1 MRRDIY
7 TLRATGMT
15 LAEIGQ
21 WVRYVSQR
29 LTNMVSR
36 KLRGCRKSQ
45 GIPNRRR
52 RRDSDTGRIHKITAI
67 T

>member
-7 TLRATGMT
+7 TLQATGMT

-29 LTNMVSR
+29 LTNMECR

-45 GIPNRRR
+45 GVPNRHRR
-52 RRDSDTGRIHKITAI
+52 GDSDTGRICRITA
-67 T
+67 TT